1 VGLLLVAS
9 ATACSDVNPRRP
21 AASTVS
27 SAPAAGVGRLW
38 RLVEIRHAGETVV
51 VPGSLTA
58 TLQLT
63 LDHQLLA
70 SDTVNAL
77 SGTYASTRSGFAVMS
92 AGSTAVG
99 YAGTDPTRLTVI
111 AAMAA
116 VAGQKSDVTAKLP
129 GTALVLTVPDYELTF
144 RDQGPAVIYPPAS
157 PTPTPTPTA
166 TSR

>member
-1 VGLLLVAS
+1 
-9 ATACSDVNPRRP
+9 
-21 AASTVS
+21 
-27 SAPAAGVGRLW
+27 LW
-38 RLVEIRHAGETVV
+38 RLVQIRHAGQTLV

-77 SGTYASTRSGFAVMS
+77 SGTYARTRTGFAVMS
-92 AGSTAVG
+92 AGSTLVG

-116 VAGQKSDVTAKLP
+116 VAGQESDVTAQLP
-129 GTALVLTVPDYELTF
+129 GTALVLTVPNYELTF
-144 RDQGPAVIYPPAS
+144 RDQGPAVVYPAAS
-157 PTPTPTPTA
+157 PTPTA